1 MTTITIP
8 TVEMMEAFG
17 RALAECLSGGE
28 TVFMHGNLGAG
39 KTTLV
44 RGALHGF
51 GYSGTVKSPTYT
63 IVEHY
68 TIDDKEIYHF
78 DLYRLNDPEELE
90 AIGIRDYFDGNAIC
104 FFEWPE
110 NGQPVIP
117 EPDIEIKIAIQGSAR
132 DIQLSATSSDMLAC
146 SQRLPEFLK

>member
-1 MTTITIP
+1 MTMIIIP
-8 TVEMMEAFG
+8 TAEMMEAFG
-17 RALAECLSGGE
+17 VALAECLSGGE
-28 TVFMHGNLGAG
+28 TVFLHGNLGAG

-51 GYSGTVKSPTYT
+51 GYSNTVKSPTYT
-63 IVEHY
+63 FVEHY

-90 AIGIRDYFDGNAIC
+90 AMGIRDYFDDNAVC

-110 NGQPVIP
+110 NGQPMIP
-117 EPDIEIKIAIQGSAR
+117 EPDIEIEIAIQDSAR
-132 DIQLSATSSDMLAC
+132 DIQLSAISSDVIAC
-146 SQRLPEFLK
+146 IQRLPKLLR